1 LRNMG
6 FPPNKRNELTLEEW
20 DRFISGDLRSFEAIF
35 DKHFER
41 LFRFGMTLLQDEEII
56 KDCVQTLFID
66 LWEKK
71 AQLSGVE
78 HVEPYLF
85 KALRNRIYNTY
96 NAEKRKKEILTLLQR
111 HALIG
116 LKSSNDEDFND
127 TMQDQTELKILVND
141 LPLRQ
146 REAVMLIFFENYSYE
161 KASEILSINIQ
172 SLYKLVSRAVDSL
185 RANLNK

>member
-1 LRNMG
+1 M
-6 FPPNKRNELTLEEW
+6 
-20 DRFISGDLRSFEAIF
+20 
-35 DKHFER
+35 
-41 LFRFGMTLLQDEEII
+41 
-56 KDCVQTLFID
+56 
-66 LWEKK
+66 
-71 AQLSGVE
+71 
-78 HVEPYLF
+78 
-85 KALRNRIYNTY
+85 
-96 NAEKRKKEILTLLQR
+96 
-111 HALIG
+111 IG